1 MSIKNK
7 LVTAVT
13 TAGLLAGLFG
23 SAFVPAASGAGRID
37 PTLTPVAG
45 RTTFAHGSRFGGVDT
60 LGATTPSVA
69 ASPNAAKNQVDKASS
84 RSLYWSQVAAYGD
97 FDAVS
102 TAATSANAYIDITL
116 KDSTGAEIESQMDLK
131 ATVNNTL
138 IGVAWA
144 YDSGSAT
151 QIACDANDADPV
163 APAYDIPTTTYDTL
177 DEVEAVEDGATGV
190 YRLCVLS
197 EGATKVGTS
206 VITIVAN
213 GVTLPT
219 VTVTTL
225 GDLASVEL
233 SAAAGFNAVSYSN
246 NAVAKFWK
254 VIGKDKAGNVLNS
267 GDTSWGGTLAAFNI
281 TEDSAAPDHA
291 SGLDSSWTYID
302 ETVGAVDLDLAGFG
316 LRAMNRYTLSADVCN
331 TASYTGAGDGDEGKT
346 FALAI
351 EGVSAGA
358 DVITSNAVSIKCTR
372 DENYAKVGSISA
384 TATSGPVDYVDADE
398 DTAWYVYAY
407 MVDVTDGTPIGVGA
421 DFIDGTY
428 DLGITNPT
436 ALTGATWT
444 ENADAASF
452 SGTNG
457 RVLLG
462 SMDPGGTFA
471 AVKHEYVVKVA
482 STNFYNEEVLGE
494 TAVPLAQ
501 KLYFDASVDFEAI
514 ATTFKRT
521 ANKRS
526 ATVTVNCGYADS
538 LSQVVFV
545 IAKGNGDVVD
555 RTRRANINGVVKIT
569 LSARNTTWDV
579 YAECTDDDSEVA
591 IIRFR

>member
-45 RTTFAHGSRFGGVDT
+45 RTTFAHGASFGGVDT
-60 LGATTPSVA
+60 LGATTPTAA
-69 ASPNAAKNQVDKASS
+69 ASPNAAKNQVNKASS

-102 TAATSANAYIDITL
+102 TAATSATAYIDIKL
-116 KDSTGAEIESQMDLK
+116 KDSTGTEIESQMDLK

-144 YDSGSAT
+144 YESGSAT
-151 QIACDANDADPV
+151 QIGCDDNDAGTPV
-163 APAYDIPTTTYDTL
+163 VYDIPTTTYDTL
-177 DEVEAVEDGATGV
+177 DEVEAVDDGALGV

-246 NAVAKFWK
+246 NAVARFWK

-302 ETVGAVDLDLAGFG
+302 ETAGEVDLDLAGYG

-331 TASYTGAGDGDEGKT
+331 TASYTGAGDGDEGKA

-407 MVDVTDGTPIGVGA
+407 MVDVTDGSPIGVGA
-421 DFIDGTY
+421 DFIGGTY
-428 DLGITNPT
+428 DLDISNPT

-444 ENADAASF
+444 VNASATSF

-462 SMDPGGTFA
+462 SMDPGGAFA

-482 STNFYNEEVLGE
+482 STNFYDEEVLDK

-501 KLYFDASVDFEAI
+501 KLYFDASVDFETI

-538 LSQVVFV
+538 LSPVVFV
-545 IAKGNGDVVD
+545 ITKGNGDVVD
-555 RTRRANINGVVKIT
+555 RSRRANINGVVKIT

-579 YAECTDDDSEVA
+579 YAECSDDDSEVA
-591 IIRFR
+591 IIRFK

>member
-1 MSIKNK
+1 
-7 LVTAVT
+7 VTAVT

-23 SAFVPAASGAGRID
+23 SAFVPAAQGAGRID

-45 RTTFAHGSRFGGVDT
+45 RTTFAHGSSFGGVDT
-60 LGATTPSVA
+60 TGATTPSVA
-69 ASPNAAKNQVDKASS
+69 ADPDEAKNQVNKASS
-84 RSLYWSQVAAYGD
+84 RILYWSQVAAYGD
-97 FDAVS
+97 FDAKS

-116 KDSTGAEIESQMDLK
+116 KDSTGTAITSQMDLK

-144 YDSGSAT
+144 YESASAT
-151 QIACDANDADPV
+151 QIGCDDNDAATPPV
-163 APAYDIPTTTYDTL
+163 YDIPTTTYDTL
-177 DEVEAVEDGATGV
+177 DEVEAVDDGATGV

-225 GDLASVEL
+225 GDLASLEL
-233 SAAAGFNAVSYSN
+233 SNAVGFNAVSYSN

-267 GDTSWGGTLAAFNI
+267 GDTSWGGTLAAFDI
-281 TEDSAAPDHA
+281 TEDSAAPDHT
-291 SGLDSSWTYID
+291 SGLDSTWTYID
-302 ETVGAVDLDLAGFG
+302 KAVGAVDVAVAGYG

-331 TASYTGAGDGDEGKT
+331 TKSYSGASDGDEGKT

-351 EGVSAGA
+351 EGTSAGA

-372 DENYAKVGSISA
+372 DENYAKVSSISA
-384 TATSGPVDYVDADE
+384 TATSGPVDYVDADD
-398 DTAWYVYAY
+398 DTEWYVYAY

-421 DFIDGTY
+421 DFIGGTY
-428 DLGITNPT
+428 DLEITNPT
-436 ALTGATWT
+436 ALANATWT
-444 ENADAASF
+444 ENTSATSF
-452 SGTNG
+452 SGSNG
-457 RVLLG
+457 KVLLG
-462 SMDPGGTFA
+462 SMDPGAAFA
-471 AVKHEYVVKVA
+471 AIKHEYVIKVA
-482 STNFYNEEVLGE
+482 STNFYDEVVLGG

-501 KLYFDASVDFEAI
+501 KLYFDASVDFETI
-514 ATTFKRT
+514 ATTFTRT

-538 LSQVVFV
+538 LSPVTFV
-545 IAKGNGDVVD
+545 ISKANGDVVD
-555 RTRRANINGVVKIT
+555 RTRRANINGVVTIT

-579 YAECTDDDSEVA
+579 YAECSDDDSEVA